1 MKDFEEVKFQFER
14 LVQIMERLRREDG
27 CPWDREQ
34 TYESL
39 RQYLL
44 EETYE
49 VLELIDAGDYDEL
62 KNELGDLLLQVIF
75 QAQIAEEEGRFT
87 IIDVLARI
95 NQKLIHRHSNVFG
108 DVLVRTAEE
117 QTVNW
122 EKMKKKEDHT
132 RSVIDGVPK
141 ELSALLR
148 AHRIQ
153 AKAAAVG
160 FDWENAHQVWE
171 KVEEEFREL
180 KHAIS
185 QQRQEEIELEF
196 GDLLFTMVNLSRFI
210 RVNPEDAL
218 RKAIQKFSTRF
229 REMESE
235 VARTQNSFENMNLE
249 EMDKI
254 WEQVKKDSDVQNQ
267 R

>member
-1 MKDFEEVKFQFER
+1 MKNLDEIKSEFAR

-49 VLELIDAGDYDEL
+49 VLELIDAGHYNEL

-87 IIDVLARI
+87 IFDVLKII

-108 DVLVRTAEE
+108 DVIVRNAEE

-122 EKMKKKEDHT
+122 EKMKKNEDKN

-141 ELSALLR
+141 QLSALLR
-148 AHRIQ
+148 AYRMQ
-153 AKAAAVG
+153 TKAATVG
-160 FDWENAHQVWE
+160 FDWENVHQVWE
-171 KVEEEFREL
+171 KVEEELNEL
-180 KHAIS
+180 KESINHGS
-185 QQRQEEIELEF
+185 QGEVEMEF
-196 GDLLFTMVNLSRFI
+196 GDLLFAIVNISRFI
-210 RVNPEDAL
+210 NVNPEDAL
-218 RKAIQKFSTRF
+218 RMTIQKFSGRF
-229 REMESE
+229 RQMEQE
-235 VARTQNSFENMNLE
+235 VADSNRSLHDMNLQ
-249 EMDKI
+249 EMDQIWDKI
-254 WEQVKKDSDVQNQ
+254 KKVTK
-267 R
+267 

>member
-1 MKDFEEVKFQFER
+1 MKNIEAVKTEFAK

-49 VLELIDAGDYDEL
+49 VLELIDSGQYDEL

-75 QAQIAEEEGRFT
+75 QSQIAMEEQRFS
-87 IIDVLARI
+87 ILDVLQKI
-95 NQKLIHRHSNVFG
+95 NHKMIHRHSNVFG
-108 DVLVRTAEE
+108 DVTVNNAEE

-122 EKMKKKEDHT
+122 EKMKKEEDNN
-132 RSVIDGVPK
+132 RSVIDGVPRQ
-141 ELSALLR
+141 LSALLR
-148 AHRIQ
+148 AYRIQ
-153 AKAAAVG
+153 AKAATVG
-160 FDWENAHQVWE
+160 FDWDNVDQVWE
-171 KVEEEFREL
+171 KVAEEMQEL
-180 KHAIS
+180 KESID
-185 QQRQEEIELEF
+185 QQSPEEIEMEF
-196 GDLLFTMVNLSRFI
+196 GDLLFTMVNLARFI

-218 RKAIQKFSTRF
+218 RKSIRKFSSRF
-229 REMESE
+229 RQMERE
-235 VARTQNSFENMNLE
+235 VGELNKSLDKMELV

-254 WEQVKKDSDVQNQ
+254 WDEIKKRDPDLTE
-267 R
+267 

>member
-1 MKDFEEVKFQFER
+1 MKNFDAIKSEFAR

-49 VLELIDAGDYDEL
+49 VLELIDAGQYDGL

-75 QAQIAEEEGRFT
+75 QAQIAEEESRFT
-87 IIDVLARI
+87 ILDVLKII

-108 DVLVRTAEE
+108 DVIVRNAEE

-122 EKMKKKEDHT
+122 EKMKKQEDKN

-148 AHRIQ
+148 AYRMQ
-153 AKAAAVG
+153 AKAATVG
-160 FDWENAHQVWE
+160 FDWENSRQVWE
-171 KVEEEFREL
+171 KVEEELNEL
-180 KHAIS
+180 KESIAHES
-185 QQRQEEIELEF
+185 QKEVEIEF
-196 GDLLFTMVNLSRFI
+196 GDLLFAFVNLSRFI
-210 RVNPEDAL
+210 NVNPEDAL
-218 RKAIQKFSTRF
+218 RKAIQKFSDRF
-229 REMESE
+229 RQMEQE
-235 VARTQNSFENMNLE
+235 VANANKSLHDMTLK
-249 EMDKI
+249 EMD
-254 WEQVKKDSDVQNQ
+254 QVWDRIKKVSK
-267 R
+267 

>member
-1 MKDFEEVKFQFER
+1 MKNLDEIKSEFAK

-49 VLELIDAGDYDEL
+49 VLELIDAGHYNEL

-87 IIDVLARI
+87 IFDVLKII

-108 DVLVRTAEE
+108 DVIVRNAEE

-122 EKMKKKEDHT
+122 EKMKKNEDKN

-141 ELSALLR
+141 QLSALLR
-148 AHRIQ
+148 AYRMQ
-153 AKAAAVG
+153 TKAATVG
-160 FDWENAHQVWE
+160 FDWENVHQVWE
-171 KVEEEFREL
+171 KVEEELNEL
-180 KHAIS
+180 KESINHGS
-185 QQRQEEIELEF
+185 QGEVEMEF
-196 GDLLFTMVNLSRFI
+196 GDLLFAIVNISRFI
-210 RVNPEDAL
+210 NVNPEDAL
-218 RKAIQKFSTRF
+218 RMTIQKFSGRF
-229 REMESE
+229 RQMEQE
-235 VARTQNSFENMNLE
+235 VADSNRSLHDMNLQ
-249 EMDKI
+249 EMDQIWDKI
-254 WEQVKKDSDVQNQ
+254 KKVTK
-267 R
+267 